1 MRLITATNR
10 DSYINGKWT
19 AFI

>member
-1 MRLITATNR
+1 MKLQN
-10 DSYINGKWT
+10 SGHMINGKWT

>member
-1 MRLITATNR
+1 MG
-10 DSYINGKWT
+10 INGKWT